1 MEDQQQPFDP
11 YTPPQTQGYEPT
23 AKKMSSGAKAICI
36 IALILGVMGM
46 AKAVLGGVALVV
58 GSQAQQMFS
67 PPQPDKRLKEMQKEM
82 QDEMNAIADRFLPFS
97 IARVIFHLIVATL
110 LVVGGIVMLKSNK
123 PTILIAA
130 SGFAIFF
137 EIGRAIL
144 DTTVQMQIIPVM
156 SRFMERMGN
165 MGPDVPDWLPK
176 FTIYFSYG
184 AIAFGLFFV
193 LAKIIFYV
201 ISVFVL
207 RKSNPAVATP

>member
-1 MEDQQQPFDP
+1 VEDQQQPFDP
-11 YTPPQTQGYEPT
+11 YAPPQTQGYEPP

-46 AKAVLGGVALVV
+46 AKAVLGGVGLVV

-67 PPQPDKRLKEMQKEM
+67 PPQPDKRLKEMQEEM
-82 QDEMNAIADRFLPFS
+82 QAEMNAIADRFLPFS

-110 LVVGGIVMLKSNK
+110 LVVGGIIMLKSNS
-123 PTILIAA
+123 PTTLIAA
-130 SGFAIFF
+130 SALAIFF

-156 SRFMERMGN
+156 SRFIERMGN
-165 MGPDVPDWLPK
+165 MGPDVPGGLPK
-176 FTIYFSYG
+176 FITYFSY
-184 AIAFGLFFV
+184 IMMVLGLFFV

-207 RKSNPAVATP
+207 RKSKPAVATP